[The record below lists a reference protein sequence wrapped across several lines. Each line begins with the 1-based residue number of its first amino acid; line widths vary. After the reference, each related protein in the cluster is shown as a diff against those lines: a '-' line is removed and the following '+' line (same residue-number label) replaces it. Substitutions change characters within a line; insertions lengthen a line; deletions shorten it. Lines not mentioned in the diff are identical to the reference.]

1 MESANIIICCDQVWL
16 SSKKGRKENV
26 WCEAKVFCQ
35 TCCLLGGLWAVIR
48 DSLVLLWTEISKDLG
63 QRSSGA
69 IGCTCD
75 VAISQLGVC
84 VRGVVVLHCSQHHQ
98 LAFCVSCL
106 SENLHWVCL
115 RYFGQFPQILSPPFI
130 QWLPTS
136 PSSFWLQSFSPS
148 IILIVSVG
156 GRVFYSHPL
165 LFRHRGT
172 NFIWPFFC
180 DLRCVLLVYPTC
192 EPCPSRFF
200 FFGENVTQTIG
211 FQQNTD
217 VLRSPFKQ
225 RSKNETSYG

>member
-84 VRGVVVLHCSQHHQ
+84 VRGVVVPHCSQHDQ

-115 RYFGQFPQILSPPFI
+115 RYFGQFPHILSPPPPFH
-130 QWLPTS
+130 PVTS
-136 PSSFWLQSFSPS
+136 HFTFEFLAPILFSIYHFDS
-148 IILIVSVG
+148 ISG
-156 GRVFYSHPL
+156 
-165 LFRHRGT
+165 
-172 NFIWPFFC
+172 WP
-180 DLRCVLLVYPTC
+180 CVLF
-192 EPCPSRFF
+192 PSATF
-200 FFGENVTQTIG
+200 
-211 FQQNTD
+211 
-217 VLRSPFKQ
+217 
-225 RSKNETSYG
+225 